1 MLYEM
6 FSLIINAVA
15 GVLAGFLLL
24 RFWMQALR
32 VRPPMSF
39 ANSIFQLT
47 DWIVKPIRRIVPGVL
62 GLDWASLI
70 AAWLVAVLAS
80 GLLSLL
86 SNRLDISLLLVLS
99 VYKLMQW
106 AIYGLMG
113 LLLLEVIFS
122 FVNPHAPLAPL
133 VRALNQPF
141 LSPIR
146 RVIPPIGGFDFSVL
160 VAFIILQLLERGLA
174 ATMAQLLYYL
184 V

>member
-1 MLYEM
+1 
-6 FSLIINAVA
+6 
-15 GVLAGFLLL
+15 
-24 RFWMQALR
+24 
-32 VRPPMSF
+32 
-39 ANSIFQLT
+39 
-47 DWIVKPIRRIVPGVL
+47 
-62 GLDWASLI
+62 
-70 AAWLVAVLAS
+70 
-80 GLLSLL
+80 
-86 SNRLDISLLLVLS
+86 
-99 VYKLMQW
+99 MQW

-174 ATMAQLLYYL
+174 ATMTQLLYFL